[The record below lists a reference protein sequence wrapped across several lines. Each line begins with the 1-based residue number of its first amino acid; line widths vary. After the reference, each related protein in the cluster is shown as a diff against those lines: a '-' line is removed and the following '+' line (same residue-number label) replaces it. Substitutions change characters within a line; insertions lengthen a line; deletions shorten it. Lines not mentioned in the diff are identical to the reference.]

1 MRKLFLIAMILL
13 ALVIAIP
20 AQTSEAVSGPP
31 GIGVALESNAVISGA
46 LSPVVIALQEL
57 RGTISGLIVIAALI
71 ALSLISIAAY
81 FYLPV
86 RSFPVPINVGLI
98 ECPQQKQPKPG
109 DAPAVR
115 KKPAAAAGGADKV
128 GKKDRPKNSKPAAAR
143 PVI

>member
-1 MRKLFLIAMILL
+1 MRKLFLVAMILL
-13 ALVIAIP
+13 ALVIAMP

-31 GIGVALESNAVISGA
+31 GIGVSFESEAVISGG

-57 RGTISGLIVIAALI
+57 RGTISGLVVIAALI
-71 ALSLISIAAY
+71 ALSLISIVAY

-86 RSFPVPINVGLI
+86 RSFQVPVTVGFM
-98 ECPQQKQPKPG
+98 ECPEPKKTKPG

-115 KKPAAAAGGADKV
+115 KKPAAAARGTDRA
-128 GKKDRPKNSKPAAAR
+128 GKRDRPKNSKPAVAQ

>member
-1 MRKLFLIAMILL
+1 MKKLFLVAMILL

-20 AQTSEAVSGPP
+20 AQTSEAASGPP

-46 LSPVVIALQEL
+46 LSLIVIELKEL
-57 RGTISGLIVIAALI
+57 RGTISGLVVIAALI

-86 RSFPVPINVGLI
+86 RSFPVPVNVGFI
-98 ECPQQKQPKPG
+98 ECPEQKKPKPG

-115 KKPAAAAGGADKV
+115 KKPAAAARGTDKA
-128 GKKDRPKNSKPAAAR
+128 GEKDRPKNSKPAVAR